1 VAKEEILDWVARF
14 LGATRA
20 RLLELLRRSA
30 APISDLAD
38 ALGITGNAVRGH
50 VAALQRDGLVSE
62 AGMAPSAGGKP
73 AQLYTLTAEGE
84 ELFPK
89 AYAVVLTQVIEA
101 LRERDGDEATADFL
115 NRVGRRAAGGA
126 SAPDEPIAERVASA
140 ADALRAL
147 GGDVQIVPVQDG
159 WELRGFGCPLSAVV
173 LREPEACRLAQ
184 GILEQVTHA
193 RVTECCDRSGER
205 PRCAFR
211 VER

>member
-1 VAKEEILDWVARF
+1 MDRIARF

-30 APISDLAD
+30 APISDLAG

-62 AGMAPSAGGKP
+62 AGMAPSGGGKP

-101 LRERDGDEATADFL
+101 LRARDGDEATAEFL
-115 NRVGRRAAGGA
+115 SRVGRRAFAGTA
-126 SAPDEPIAERVASA
+126 APDEPLADRVARG
-140 ADALRAL
+140 ADALCTL
-147 GGDVQIVPVQDG
+147 GGDVEIVRTEGG

-173 LREPEACRLAQ
+173 LREPEACGVAQ
-184 GILEQVTHA
+184 GILEHVTHA
-193 RVTECCDRSGER
+193 RVRECCDRSGER

-211 VER
+211 VEG